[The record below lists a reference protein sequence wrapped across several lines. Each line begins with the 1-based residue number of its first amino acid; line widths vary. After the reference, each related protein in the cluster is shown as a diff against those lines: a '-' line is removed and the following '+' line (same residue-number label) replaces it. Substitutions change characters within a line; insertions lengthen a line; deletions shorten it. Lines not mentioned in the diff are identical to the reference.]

1 MTTTFAGISYPKKL
15 WDLPKN
21 PLLQRSVDRSKPKCT
36 GGYFQSNPSPNTD
49 GRMFYH
55 ESDFAPGLRFQY
67 CDEVCS
73 SIGHKG
79 WFEMPDGQGDT
90 IRGLV
95 FRLPH
100 NRGFLAGWTMG
111 PGMASEVEYTI
122 YEEEKEAALVSN
134 NLARDIAEKC
144 IEDYLKGQENDQED

>member
-1 MTTTFAGISYPKKL
+1 MTTTFAGVTYPKKL
-15 WDLPKN
+15 WDLPKK
-21 PLLQRSVDRSKPKCT
+21 PLIQRFADRNKPKYT
-36 GGYFQSNPSPNTD
+36 GGYYQSNPAPNTNKK
-49 GRMFYH
+49 MFYH

-79 WFEMPDGQGDT
+79 WFEMPDEDGDT

-111 PGMASEVEYTI
+111 PGMASSVNYYI
-122 YEEEKEAALVSN
+122 WEEEQDA
-134 NLARDIAEKC
+134 ARDADRQAQRVSEQA
-144 IEDYLKGQENDQED
+144 IEDYLQDREDEND